1 MIEASKFQSL
11 RSKTLFTALGMGFV
25 GGEQLTIDRMFIN
38 KNERKYLIKLETI
51 IQIKKFMQSIYFS

>member
-11 RSKTLFTALGMGFV
+11 RSKTLFTALVMGFV

-51 IQIKKFMQSIYFS
+51 ILIKKILQSIYFS

>member
-11 RSKTLFTALGMGFV
+11 RSKTPFTALGMGFV

-38 KNERKYLIKLETI
+38 KN
-51 IQIKKFMQSIYFS
+51 